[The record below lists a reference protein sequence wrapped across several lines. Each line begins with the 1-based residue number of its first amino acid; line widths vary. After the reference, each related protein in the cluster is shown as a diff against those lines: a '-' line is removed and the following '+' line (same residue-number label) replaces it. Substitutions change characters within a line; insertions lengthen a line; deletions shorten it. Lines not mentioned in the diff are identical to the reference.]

1 MTRDQEI
8 WGIALWV
15 EKNHGERGSKFI
27 AEQIGRLST
36 GGDDE
41 GISLWREVAR
51 RYEQLIATA
60 SGRLQS

>member
-15 EKNHGERGSKFI
+15 KTNHGESGQKFI
-27 AEQIGRLST
+27 AEQIGRLAT

-51 RYEQLIATA
+51 RYEELITTGART
-60 SGRLQS
+60 LQS

>member
-15 EKNHGERGSKFI
+15 EKNHGESGPKFI
-27 AEQIGRLST
+27 AEQIGRLAT

-41 GISLWREVAR
+41 GIALWHEVAR
-51 RYEQLIATA
+51 RYEQLIVTA
-60 SGRLQS
+60 SGNTQS

>member
-15 EKNHGERGSKFI
+15 EKNHGRSGATFI
-27 AEQIGRLST
+27 AEQVERLAT
-36 GGDDE
+36 GEDSE
-41 GISLWREVAR
+41 GIFLWREVAR

-60 SGRLQS
+60 SDRLQS

>member
-15 EKNHGERGSKFI
+15 EKNHGESGPKFI
-27 AEQIGRLST
+27 AEQIGRLASE
-36 GGDDE
+36 GDNE

-51 RYEQLIATA
+51 RYEELITTGALT
-60 SGRLQS
+60 LQS